1 MHIFYTPDITQNTYT
16 LNEEESKHCVRV
28 LRLPI
33 GTLVNLVDGK
43 GGFYTAEITSDN
55 PKKVILSILKV
66 EAEFNKRNHYLHIAV
81 APTKNIDRLE
91 WFLEKATELG
101 IDEITPII
109 TDRSERRVVKE
120 DRLIKVITSAVKQ
133 SIKAYHPKLND
144 AISFDA
150 FLKQPFD
157 GDKLIAHCI
166 DNEGK
171 KYISDLIKPHGR
183 SLVLIGP
190 EGDFTLNEVN
200 EALNEGFKALTLGN
214 NRLRT
219 ETAALSACFEINYL
233 NR

>member
-28 LRLPI
+28 LRLTV
-33 GTLVNLVDGK
+33 GAVVNLVDGK

-55 PKKVILSILKV
+55 PKKVALSILKV
-66 EAEFNKRNHYLHIAV
+66 ETEYHKRNHYLHIAV
-81 APTKNIDRLE
+81 APTKNIDRIE

-120 DRLIKVITSAVKQ
+120 DRLNKVITSAVKQ

-144 AISFDA
+144 AIAFDA
-150 FLKQPFD
+150 FLKQPFE
-157 GDKLIAHCI
+157 GEKLMAHCI
-166 DNEGK
+166 DEGEK
-171 KYISDLIKPHGR
+171 QYISQLVAPHQKYLI
-183 SLVLIGP
+183 LIGP
-190 EGDFTLNEVN
+190 EGDFTPEEVN
-200 EALNEGFKALTLGN
+200 LALNKGFKALTLGD

-219 ETAALSACFEINYL
+219 ETAALAVCFEINYL

>member
-28 LRLPI
+28 LRLTI
-33 GTLVNLVDGK
+33 GAVVNLVDGK

-55 PKKVILSILKV
+55 PKKVSLSVLNI
-66 EAEFNKRNHYLHIAV
+66 ETEFHKRNHYLHIAV
-81 APTKNIDRLE
+81 APTKNIDRIE

-109 TDRSERRVVKE
+109 TDRSERRIVKE
-120 DRLIKVITSAVKQ
+120 DRLNKVITSAVKQ

-144 AISFDA
+144 AIAFET
-150 FLKQPFD
+150 FLKEPFD
-157 GDKLIAHCI
+157 GNRLIAHCI
-166 DNEGK
+166 DGEEK
-171 KYISDLIKPHGR
+171 QYLSKLVAPHQKYLI
-183 SLVLIGP
+183 LIGP
-190 EGDFTLNEVN
+190 EGDFTPDEVN
-200 EALNEGFKALTLGN
+200 LALNKGFKALTLGD

-219 ETAALSACFEINYL
+219 ETAALSVCFEINYL

>member
-16 LNEEESKHCVRV
+16 LNEEESKHCIRV

-33 GTLVNLVDGK
+33 GTLVNLVNGK
-43 GGFYTAEITSDN
+43 GGFYTAEIISDN
-55 PKKVILSILKV
+55 PKKVILSILRV
-66 EAEFNKRNHYLHIAV
+66 ETEYNKRNHYLHIAV

-101 IDEITPII
+101 IDEITPIV

-166 DNEGK
+166 DHGDK
-171 KYISDLIKPHGR
+171 KYISDLTKPHGKY
-183 SLVLIGP
+183 LVLIGP

-200 EALNEGFKALTLGN
+200 EALNKGFKALTLGN

>member
-1 MHIFYTPDITQNTYT
+1 MHIFYTPDITGNSYN

-28 LRLPI
+28 LRLPV
-33 GTLVNLVDGK
+33 GSVVNLVDGK

-55 PKKVILSILKV
+55 PKKVNLSILRV
-66 EAEFNKRNHYLHIAV
+66 EHEFHKRNHYLHIAV
-81 APTKNIDRLE
+81 APTKNIDRIE

-109 TDRSERRVVKE
+109 SDRSERRVVKE
-120 DRLIKVITSAVKQ
+120 DRLNKVITAAVKQ

-144 AISFDA
+144 ALSYDA
-150 FLKQPFD
+150 FMKIPFE

-166 DNEGK
+166 DNDEK
-171 KYISDLIKPHGR
+171 KYISDLINPHQKY
-183 SLVLIGP
+183 LILIGP
-190 EGDFTLNEVN
+190 EGDFTADEVN
-200 EALNEGFKALTLGN
+200 LALNKGFKALTLGA

-219 ETAALSACFEINYL
+219 ETAALAVCFEVNYL